1 VQGFLHV
8 SYKIL
13 TLYIRQKWPK
23 SLSNLEFLF
32 IQQALFITML
42 FLNSIQSLFNDDNKS
57 GFLDFLNTTGV
68 FFNRIVFARY
78 LTGVSLCL
86 ISSIFSF
93 LVNLIIYVFYKNLPL
108 KSYLFIGLL
117 TLCISLMYML
127 ILIPFIYLFNQ
138 NGLTIAVILII
149 LIAFIL
155 SKVNH
160 SALKISNF
168 FHQSSNLKLGF
179 YFVLCVLLTAGI
191 SYIVSVI
198 ICKKRFYN

>member
-1 VQGFLHV
+1 MFGLFVHRNGLQVQGFLHV

-68 FFNRIVFARY
+68 SFNRIVFARY

-93 LVNLIIYVFYKNLPL
+93 LVNLITK
-108 KSYLFIGLL
+108 
-117 TLCISLMYML
+117 T
-127 ILIPFIYLFNQ
+127 
-138 NGLTIAVILII
+138 
-149 LIAFIL
+149 
-155 SKVNH
+155 
-160 SALKISNF
+160 
-168 FHQSSNLKLGF
+168 
-179 YFVLCVLLTAGI
+179 
-191 SYIVSVI
+191 
-198 ICKKRFYN
+198 

>member
-1 VQGFLHV
+1 MFGLFVHRNGLQVQGFLHV

-68 FFNRIVFARY
+68 SFNRIVFARY

-93 LVNLIIYVFYKNLPL
+93 LVNLIIYVFYKNLSL

-168 FHQSSNLKLGF
+168 FN
-179 YFVLCVLLTAGI
+179 LLT
-191 SYIVSVI
+191 
-198 ICKKRFYN
+198 